1 MNSDT
6 PARSSAAGAG
16 SCPRCADAERLLTD
30 VGAAGGRADGTAIAS
45 PERDRGP
52 AVSAVPD
59 DHVNTVYELRNVGC
73 RRCGSVAELALEAL
87 AGVSAATASAPTA
100 SVQVH
105 YDPEA
110 VDPATLEQRL
120 AAVGY
125 PVASRDEAFAN
136 RRATAWAGARFAAG
150 IMAGL
155 MALSSYGAVMYPAR
169 FEWLLGP
176 TIAEHLNEQL
186 VATGSF
192 AYHLNIG
199 VLAGIVLFFA
209 GKPMLDGARAAL
221 ADRSVSLDLAAATAA
236 MVAYAASWV
245 GVATDAMWL
254 VHFDVVV
261 AVALATSVQRL
272 LDASEH
278 GIGPTD
284 VADEATT
291 PEPADPAGS
300 EREAPVSAGT
310 TD

>member
-1 MNSDT
+1 MSSETSDR
-6 PARSSAAGAG
+6 ASAVGDG
-16 SCPRCADAERLLTD
+16 CCPRCADAERLLSQA
-30 VGAAGGRADGTAIAS
+30 GADPGALATGDR
-45 PERDRGP
+45 ERGP
-52 AVSAVPD
+52 SVSAVPD
-59 DHVNTVYELRNVGC
+59 DHVSTVYELRDVGC
-73 RRCGSVAELALEAL
+73 RRCGAVAELGVEAIE
-87 AGVSAATASAPTA
+87 GVSAATASAPTA

-105 YDPEA
+105 YDPATVE
-110 VDPATLEQRL
+110 PAALERRF

-125 PVASRDEAFAN
+125 PVASRGEAFAN

-209 GKPMLDGARAAL
+209 GKPMIDGARAAL
-221 ADRSVSLDLAAATAA
+221 AERSVSLDLAAASAA
-236 MVAYAASWV
+236 VLAYGTSWV

-272 LDASEH
+272 LDASEQ
-278 GIGPTD
+278 GVGPTD
-284 VADEATT
+284 LETDATAREAADST
-291 PEPADPAGS
+291 GS
-300 EREAPVSAGT
+300 DREAPLSAGSS
-310 TD
+310 D